1 MKGVIFS
8 VQSFC
13 TDDGPGVRTCIYLKG
28 CNLRCRWCHNPESL
42 SVRQQLSLNSEKCTL
57 CGQCAALS
65 PERHDLSGGV
75 HRLNGGAVTDGDIA
89 GVKACPTSALELIG
103 ETVETETLMA
113 KVLRDRRYFR
123 KGGGIT
129 VTGGEPTL
137 QPEFLLSILKKAK
150 DEDIH
155 TALETNGTADVE
167 LYRTLLP
174 LTDIFLWDYKLTDPE
189 AHRAYTGLGNEKI
202 LSNLRT
208 LTSEGAQMVLRCPI
222 IPAVNDNDNHFAAIA
237 ALTEELPLLGFEI
250 MPYHAFGVSKASRLG
265 MGDTEKYTVPDKQ
278 TADRWRESIIARGG
292 REWRRGL

>member
-1 MKGVIFS
+1 PQGKIEA
-8 VQSFC
+8 Q
-13 TDDGPGVRTCIYLKG
+13 
-28 CNLRCRWCHNPESL
+28 
-42 SVRQQLSLNSEKCTL
+42 
-57 CGQCAALS
+57 
-65 PERHDLSGGV
+65 
-75 HRLNGGAVTDGDIA
+75 
-89 GVKACPTSALELIG
+89 
-103 ETVETETLMA
+103 TETLMA

-150 DEDIH
+150 DEGIH
-155 TALETNGTADVE
+155 TALETNGTADIG

-174 LTDIFLWDYKLTDPE
+174 LTDIFLWDYKLT
-189 AHRAYTGLGNEKI
+189 

-208 LTSEGAQMVLRCPI
+208 LSAEGAQMVLRCPI
-222 IPAVNDNDNHFAAIA
+222 IPTVNDNDDHFAAIA
-237 ALTEELPLLGFEI
+237 ALTQELPLLGFEI